1 MKTEYTKGFEAG
13 VDWARTQVIEFLNS
27 HYDHGD
33 TLTFEEVIKE
43 VEHWQTEDREIVYG
57 LADGLPAPTTP
68 EQAWDTKIDKLNAE
82 LSVIGN
88 LIKEIEKG
96 VKK

>member
-13 VDWARTQVIEFLNS
+13 VDWARTQVVEFLNS

-68 EQAWDTKIDKLNAE
+68 AEAWDAKLTHLNSELEIISKII
-82 LSVIGN
+82 SN
-88 LIKEIEKG
+88 LEKG
-96 VKK
+96 LRR